1 MTTAAIIAVNTVR
14 ISPDK
19 AYQPGE
25 YLDLENFSDEE
36 LARLKDLEAVR
47 EATEEEQAV
56 AALIQSSK
64 ADSLDIEAD
73 PDAEADGSKGGA
85 KSKTAAEKKADAAA
99 AEQAESDKAAAE
111 QAPADGKPN
120 PFE

>member
-1 MTTAAIIAVNTVR
+1 MTTAAIIALNTVR
-14 ISPDK
+14 ISPTK

-36 LARLKDLEAVR
+36 LARLKDMEAVR

-56 AALIQSSK
+56 AALIQASK
-64 ADSLDIEAD
+64 ADLS
-73 PDAEADGSKGGA
+73 DGDDSKGGS
-85 KSKTAAEKKADAAA
+85 KPKTAADKKADATAT
-99 AEQAESDKAAAE
+99 EQTEADK
-111 QAPADGKPN
+111 APADGKAN